1 MTEKFKN
8 KYRTKSLRKQRYDYS
23 QDGAY
28 FITICTKDKKNYFGK
43 IENGKMILSDVGIIA
58 NKYWKEIP
66 NQFVFVELDEF
77 VIMPNHVHGILMI
90 NSNGRDAINRVSTDN
105 GGVTGKNNPM
115 LHNSISRFIRW
126 YKGRCTFEINK
137 LYKNAINR
145 VSTEIDFAWQSRFYD
160 RIIRNDIE
168 LNKIREYI
176 QINPREWDND
186 KNNIDSCINFVN
198 TQ

>member
-8 KYRTKSLRKQRYDYS
+8 KYHIKSLRVQGYDYS
-23 QDGAY
+23 QSGAY

-43 IENGKMILSDVGIIA
+43 IKNSEMKLSDIGNIVQKYWQEIA
-58 NKYWKEIP
+58 N
-66 NQFVFVELDEF
+66 QFLFVQLDEF
-77 VIMPNHVHGILMI
+77 VIMPNHMHGIIII
-90 NSNGRDAINRVSTDN
+90 NDDSRDAINRVSTDN

-115 LHNSISRFIRW
+115 LYNSISRFIRW

-137 LYKNAINR
+137 LDN
-145 VSTEIDFAWQSRFYD
+145 TDFAWQSRFYD
-160 RIIRNDIE
+160 RIIRNDVE

-186 KNNIDSCINFVN
+186 KNNIDNCIDL
-198 TQ
+198 